1 MKADNQKTKLYTGL
15 GVMVLASIAVVACT
29 EPAYNALNKAGRVE
43 KTEHIYTPGTYEGE
57 AQGFG
62 GAVKASVTVDEVYI
76 TELKLTGEG
85 ETPDIGGAA
94 LTTLETEI
102 YKQQTAEV
110 EGVSGATITSDAVK
124 EAVGKALKAAM
135 GEEVAEEPSE
145 EPTTEAA
152 AVVTE
157 GTYAPGTYT
166 AEVRGMKAMTITT
179 TFDQDSI
186 TDIQVEHEETEGIGA
201 PVVDSMKA
209 TILEIQGL
217 GIDAVSGATLTSNAM
232 IDGVAE
238 CARQAGADVDALK
251 AIKPAAKEKEADQEL
266 ETDVLVLGAGGAG
279 MAAAVTANQNGKAV
293 IVIEKTG
300 QMGGNT
306 IMAGGALN
314 AVDDGSETAL
324 ANEDSVDF
332 HYQQTFE
339 GGDKQGDPELV
350 RILVENAWDGVE
362 WLKSLG
368 MEFQPGTFTV
378 TGGMWQRAHKPVEPE
393 GIGFFKTYQAYMDS
407 HEGITMMYNTKAEE
421 LIVEDGTVVGAVCTG
436 ETGNKVTVKAKNGVV
451 LATGGFGQNVEMRMA
466 ANEETKLWPTLDES
480 IPSTNTSA
488 ITGDGIRMAE
498 AVGADLVQM
507 GNIQLLP
514 LGDPNTGSLSGN
526 IEHAVES
533 RIFVNLNGDRFVNE
547 GGRRDE
553 MTLGLFDQPETT
565 MFIIMDSDGY
575 PTGEELNNF
584 GETMNSLVADGRAYK
599 ADTLEELA
607 EKIGVPAENLTAA
620 VEEYNRHCL
629 GGDLEGQEDEFG
641 RTLFTD
647 SGKENDGIN
656 DPPYFAA
663 ERVPTVHHT
672 MGGVKINAQTQVI
685 NKEGE
690 AIPNLFAAGEVTGGI
705 HGSNR
710 LGGNALT
717 DTVVFG
723 RIAGQ
728 SASESESGIGAE

>member
-1 MKADNQKTKLYTGL
+1 MKNDNQTTKFYMGL
-15 GVMVLASIAVVACT
+15 GMMALASAAVIACSG
-29 EPAYNALNKAGRVE
+29 PAYDALSKMGRV
-43 KTEHIYTPGTYEGE
+43 KGTESIYTPGTYEAE

-62 GAVKASVTVDEVYI
+62 GPVSAVVTVDEANI
-76 TELKLTGEG
+76 TELELTGDG
-85 ETPDIGGAA
+85 ETAEIGGAA
-94 LTTLETEI
+94 LPNLRMVMI
-102 YKQQTAEV
+102 KNQTAEV
-110 EGVSGATITSDAVK
+110 DGISGATITSDAAK
-124 EAVGKALKAAM
+124 EAVSKALKAAR
-135 GEEVAEEPSE
+135 GEAVEEE
-145 EPTTEAA
+145 TKEAVEAA
-152 AVVTE
+152 TDGNFV
-157 GTYAPGTYT
+157 PGTYT
-166 AEVRGMKAMTITT
+166 AEVRGMKTMTVTV
-179 TFDQDSI
+179 TFDKEKI
-186 TDIQVEHEETEGIGA
+186 TNIQVEHEETEGIGA
-201 PVVDSMKA
+201 PVVEEMKEA
-209 TILEIQGL
+209 ILELQGL
-217 GIDAVSGATLTSNAM
+217 GLDAVSGATLTSNAM
-232 IDGVAE
+232 IEGVAE
-238 CARQAGADVDALK
+238 CARLAGADVDALI

-266 ETDVLVLGAGGAG
+266 ETDVLVIGAGGAG
-279 MAAAVTANQNGKAV
+279 MAAAVTANQNGKEV

-324 ANEDSVDF
+324 ANNDSVEHHF
-332 HYQQTFE
+332 NQTYE

-368 MEFQPGTFTV
+368 MEFVPGTFTV

-393 GIGFFKTYQAYMDS
+393 GVGFFKTYQAYMDS
-407 HEGITMMYNTKAEE
+407 HEGLNVIYKTKAEE
-421 LIVEDGTVVGAVCTG
+421 LIVEDGIVVGAVCTG
-436 ETGNKVTVKAKNGVV
+436 ETGNKITVKARNGVV

-498 AVGADLVQM
+498 AVGAELVQM

-514 LGDPNTGSLSGN
+514 LGDPKTGSLSGN
-526 IEHAVES
+526 IEHGVES

-553 MTLGLFDQPETT
+553 MTLALFEQPETT

-584 GETMNSLVADGRAYK
+584 GETINSLVADGRAYK

-607 EKIGVPAENLTAA
+607 EQIGVPAENLVAA

-629 GGDLEGQEDEFG
+629 GGDLEGQPDEFG

-647 SGKENDGIN
+647 TEKENDGIN
-656 DPPYFAA
+656 DGPFYAA

-672 MGGVKINAQTQVI
+672 MGGVKINTKAEVI
-685 NKEGE
+685 GTDGE
-690 AIPNLFAAGEVTGGI
+690 VIPNLFAAGEVTGGI

-723 RIAGQ
+723 RIAGAG
-728 SASESESGIGAE
+728 ASESQSGIAAD

>member
-1 MKADNQKTKLYTGL
+1 M
-15 GVMVLASIAVVACT
+15 
-29 EPAYNALNKAGRVE
+29 
-43 KTEHIYTPGTYEGE
+43 
-57 AQGFG
+57 
-62 GAVKASVTVDEVYI
+62 DEVYI

-110 EGVSGATITSDAVK
+110 DGVSGATITSDAVK

>member
-1 MKADNQKTKLYTGL
+1 MENNDQKKKLLTGL
-15 GVMVLASIAVVACT
+15 GIMAAASVAIIACSG
-29 EPAYNALNKAGRVE
+29 PAYDSMSKIGRVQG
-43 KTEHIYTPGTYEGE
+43 TESIYTPGTYEAE
-57 AQGFG
+57 AYGFG
-62 GAVKASVTVDEVYI
+62 GPVKAVVTVDDANI
-76 TELKLTGEG
+76 TTLDITGES
-85 ETPDIGGAA
+85 ETPELGGKAISSLKADI
-94 LTTLETEI
+94 L
-102 YKQQTAEV
+102 KNQTIELDSI
-110 EGVSGATITSDAVK
+110 SGATITSDAVK
-124 EAVGKALKAAM
+124 EAVGKALAKAR
-135 GEEVAEEPSE
+135 GEEVTEETVP
-145 EPTTEAA
+145 AA
-152 AVVTE
+152 ADAGE

-166 AEVRGMKAMTITT
+166 ALVRGMKAMTVSV
-179 TFDQDSI
+179 TFDENTI
-186 TDIQVEHEETEGIGA
+186 TDIQVDHEETEGIGS
-201 PVVDSMKA
+201 PVVESMTKE
-209 TILEIQGL
+209 ILELQGL
-217 GIDAVSGATLTSNAM
+217 GLDAVSGATLTSNAM
-232 IDGVAE
+232 IEGVAE
-238 CARQAGADVDALK
+238 CARQAGADVDALM
-251 AIKPAAKEKEADQEL
+251 AIKPAPKEKEADQEL

-279 MAAAVTANQNGKAV
+279 MAAAVTANQNGKEV
-293 IVIEKTG
+293 IVVEKTS

-306 IMAGGALN
+306 ILAGGALN

-324 ANEDSVDF
+324 SNNDSVEHHF
-332 HYQQTFE
+332 NQTYE

-350 RILVENAWDGVE
+350 HILTDNAWDGVE

-393 GIGFFKTYQAYMDS
+393 GIGFFKTYQAYMDA

-421 LIVEDGTVVGAVCTG
+421 LIVENGAVVGAVCTG
-436 ETGNKVTVKAKNGVV
+436 ETGNKVTVKARNGVV

-466 ANEETKLWPTLDES
+466 ANEETKLWPSLDEA

-533 RIFVNLNGDRFVNE
+533 RIFVNINGERFVNE

-553 MTLGLFDQPETT
+553 MTLGLFAQPETT

-584 GETMNSLVADGRAYK
+584 GETINSLVADGRAYK

-607 EKIGVPAENLTAA
+607 EQIGVPAENLTAA

-629 GGDLEGQEDEFG
+629 GGDLEGQPDEFG

-647 SGKENDGIN
+647 SGKENNGIN
-656 DPPYFAA
+656 NPPYYAA

-672 MGGVKINAQTQVI
+672 MGGVKINGNTQVI
-685 NKEGE
+685 DKNGE
-690 AIPNLFAAGEVTGGI
+690 VIPNLFAAGEVTGGI

-723 RIAGQ
+723 RIAGEQ
-728 SASESESGIGAE
+728 ASASESGIKGQ

>member
-1 MKADNQKTKLYTGL
+1 MKKDNQQSKFYLGL
-15 GVMVLASIAVVACT
+15 GIMAVASAAVIACSGPV
-29 EPAYNALNKAGRVE
+29 YDALSKAGRVQG
-43 KTEHIYTPGTYEGE
+43 TESIYTPGVYKAE

-62 GAVKASVTVDEVYI
+62 GPVQVSVTVDEANI
-76 TELKLTGEG
+76 TELEITGEM
-85 ETPDIGGAA
+85 ETPELGGAA
-94 LTTLETEI
+94 ISALKMDILKNQTTEI
-102 YKQQTAEV
+102 DS
-110 EGVSGATITSDAVK
+110 VSGATITSDAVK
-124 EAVGKALKAAM
+124 EAVSNALKEAR
-135 GEEVAEEPSE
+135 GEAVE
-145 EPTTEAA
+145 TEAETETE
-152 AVVTE
+152 AVQAPVD
-157 GTYAPGTYT
+157 GTFVPGTYT
-166 AEVRGMKAMTITT
+166 AEVRGMKAMTVTV
-179 TFDQDSI
+179 TFDQDAI
-186 TDIQVEHEETEGIGA
+186 TEIQVEHEETEGIGE
-201 PVVDSMKA
+201 PVVESMKEE
-209 TILEIQGL
+209 ILKLQGL
-217 GIDAVSGATLTSNAM
+217 GLDAVSGATLTSNAM
-232 IDGVAE
+232 LDGVAE
-238 CARQAGADVDALK
+238 CARQAGADVEALK

-279 MAAAVTANQNGKAV
+279 MAAAVTANQNGKEV

-324 ANEDSVDF
+324 ANNDSVEH
-332 HYQQTFE
+332 HYNQTYE

-393 GIGFFKTYQAYMDS
+393 GVGFFKTYQAYIDA
-407 HEGITMMYNTKAEE
+407 HEGINMVYNTKAES
-421 LIVEDGTVVGAVCTG
+421 LILEDGVVVGAVCTG
-436 ETGNKVTVKAKNGVV
+436 ETGNTITVKAKNGVV

-466 ANEETKLWPTLDES
+466 ANEETHLWPTLDES

-498 AVGADLVQM
+498 EAGAQLVQM

-514 LGDPNTGSLSGN
+514 LGDPQTGSLSGN

-533 RIFVNLNGDRFVNE
+533 RIFVNINGDRFVNE

-584 GETMNSLVADGRAYK
+584 GETINSLVADGRAYK

-607 EKIGVPAENLTAA
+607 EQIGVPAENLTAA

-629 GGDLEGQEDEFG
+629 GGDLEGETDEFG

-647 SGKENDGIN
+647 TEKENDGIN
-656 DPPYFAA
+656 DAPYYAA

-672 MGGVKINAQTQVI
+672 MGGVKINANAQVI
-685 NKEGE
+685 NTEGE
-690 AIPNLFAAGEVTGGI
+690 VIPNLFAAGEVTGGI

-728 SASESESGIGAE
+728 NASESQSGIDQ

>member
-1 MKADNQKTKLYTGL
+1 MKHENPKTKLYAGL
-15 GVMVLASIAVVACT
+15 GAMVVASAAVIAVSG
-29 EPAYNALNKAGRVE
+29 PAYDALSKVGRVQG
-43 KTEHIYTPGTYEGE
+43 TESIYTPGVYEAE
-57 AQGFG
+57 EQGFG
-62 GAVKASVTVDEVYI
+62 GMVQAVVTVDEANI
-76 TELKLTGEG
+76 TDLKLTGEG
-85 ETPDIGGAA
+85 ETPELGGAA
-94 LTTLETEI
+94 MSSLQMEILKNQTT
-102 YKQQTAEV
+102 EV
-110 EGVSGATITSDAVK
+110 DSVSGATITSEAVK
-124 EAVGKALKAAM
+124 AAVSKALAAAR
-135 GEEVAEEPSE
+135 GEETAEPE
-145 EPTTEAA
+145 TEAA
-152 AVVTE
+152 AAATD
-157 GTYAPGTYT
+157 GTFVPGTYT
-166 AEVRGMKAMTITT
+166 AEVRGMKAMKVTV
-179 TFDQDSI
+179 TFDKDAI

-201 PVVDSMKA
+201 PIVDQMTKD
-209 TILEIQGL
+209 IMELQGL
-217 GIDAVSGATLTSNAM
+217 GLDAVSGATLTSNAM
-232 IDGVAE
+232 IEGVAE

-251 AIKPAAKEKEADQEL
+251 AIKPTAKEKEADQEL

-279 MAAAVTANQNGKAV
+279 MAAAVTANQNGKQV

-324 ANEDSVDF
+324 ANNDSVEHHF
-332 HYQQTFE
+332 NQTYE

-393 GIGFFKTYQAYMDS
+393 GVGFFKTYQAYIDS
-407 HEGITMMYNTKAEE
+407 HEGLEVIYNTKAEE
-421 LIVEDGTVVGAVCTG
+421 LIVEDGVVVGAVCTG

-466 ANEETKLWPTLDES
+466 ANEETHLWPTLDES

-488 ITGDGIRMAE
+488 ITGDGIKMAE

-533 RIFVNLNGDRFVNE
+533 RIFVNINGDRFVNE

-584 GETMNSLVADGRAYK
+584 GETINSLVADGRAYK

-607 EKIGVPAENLTAA
+607 EQIGVPADHLTAA

-629 GGDLEGQEDEFG
+629 GGDLEGQPDEFG

-647 SGKENDGIN
+647 TEKQNDGIN
-656 DPPYFAA
+656 DAPYYAA

-672 MGGVKINAQTQVI
+672 MGGVKINTETQVI
-685 NKEGE
+685 DKEGNV
-690 AIPNLFAAGEVTGGI
+690 IPNLFAAGEVTGGI

-723 RIAGQ
+723 RIAG
-728 SASESESGIGAE
+728 ANAAASESGIAE

>member
-1 MKADNQKTKLYTGL
+1 MKTSNEKQKLYMGL
-15 GVMVLASIAVVACT
+15 GAMVIASVAVIACT
-29 EPAYNALNKAGRVE
+29 EPAYQALSKAGRVE
-43 KTEHIYTPGTYEGE
+43 KTEHIYTPGTYEAE

-62 GAVKASVTVDEVYI
+62 GAVTASVTVDEVYI

-85 ETPDIGGAA
+85 ETPEIGGAA
-94 LTTLETEI
+94 LGTLQSEI
-102 YKQQTAEV
+102 LKQQTTEID
-110 EGVSGATITSDAVK
+110 GVSGATITSDAVK

-135 GEEVAEEPSE
+135 GEEVAEEE
-145 EPTTEAA
+145 ETTAPA

-157 GTYAPGTYT
+157 GTFVPGTYS

-186 TDIQVEHEETEGIGA
+186 TDIQVDHEETEGIGA

-209 TILEIQGL
+209 QILEIQGL

-232 IDGVAE
+232 IEGVAE
-238 CARQAGADVDALK
+238 CARQAGADVEALK
-251 AIKPAAKEKEADQEL
+251 AIKPAPKEKAADEEL

-279 MAAAVTANQNGKAV
+279 MAAAVTANQNGKEV
-293 IVIEKTG
+293 VVIEKTS

-306 IMAGGALN
+306 ILAGGALN

-324 ANEDSVDF
+324 ANDDSVDF
-332 HYQQTFE
+332 HYQQTYE

-368 MEFQPGTFTV
+368 MEFLPGTFTV

-393 GIGFFKTYQAYMDS
+393 GVGFFKTYQAYIDD
-407 HEGITMMYNTKAEE
+407 HDGITMMYNTKAEE
-421 LIVEDGTVVGAVCTG
+421 LIVEDGVVVGAVCTG

-451 LATGGFGQNVEMRMA
+451 LATGGFGQNVEMRVA
-466 ANEETKLWPTLDES
+466 ANEETKLWPTLDET

-488 ITGDGIRMAE
+488 ITGDGMRMAE
-498 AVGADLVQM
+498 AVGAELIQM

-526 IEHAVES
+526 IEHGVES
-533 RIFVNLNGDRFVNE
+533 RIFVNKNGDRFVNE

-553 MTLGLFDQPETT
+553 MTLGLFEQPDTT
-565 MFIIMDSDGY
+565 MYIIMDSDGY

-584 GETMNSLVADGRAYK
+584 GETINSLVADGRAYK

-607 EKIGVPAENLTAA
+607 EMIHVPAENLVAA

-629 GGDLEGQEDEFG
+629 GGDLEGEKDEFG
-641 RTLFTD
+641 RILFTD
-647 SGKENDGIN
+647 SDKENDGLN
-656 DPPYFAA
+656 DPPYYAA

-685 NKEGE
+685 NKDGE
-690 AIPNLFAAGEVTGGI
+690 VIPNLFAAGEVTGGI
-705 HGSNR
+705 HGTNR

-728 SASESESGIGAE
+728 SASESSSGLGE